1 MGRESNASIA
11 HFFNRDCVCYHLRT
25 FNLGVLPFRHDGRRP
40 IWQAKPNAVPPWSLH
55 RRFLVSLSP
64 PGSPQPR
71 ALSLNFSPCLFYL
84 ASARRATNGSNR
96 YSEAGEEARPAPPP
110 YPLTH
115 DHDHDPPHR
124 TPGPRSPP
132 HYTTSPPPLSY
143 PGGRN
148 KTRSGR
154 ARARAGSDEPRST
167 STALNTAGLLGFLL
181 PIPCAVRCRLLRLR
195 LLGNYSVGRHP
206 PQQPF
211 SSCFPLVR
219 GRRPGRLS
227 EG

>member
-96 YSEAGEEARPAPPP
+96 YSEAGEEARPALPP

-115 DHDHDPPHR
+115 DHDPPHR
-124 TPGPRSPP
+124 TPRSPP
-132 HYTTSPPPLSY
+132 HSLHHQSTTALLPRRPEQNTEWPRPAPARDRTSHGLPAQRYTPPAFLASFY
-143 PGGRN
+143 RFRVLFAVAYCACAYLV
-148 KTRSGR
+148 TTAS
-154 ARARAGSDEPRST
+154 AAIPRS
-167 STALNTAGLLGFLL
+167 S
-181 PIPCAVRCRLLRLR
+181 R
-195 LLGNYSVGRHP
+195 
-206 PQQPF
+206 F

-219 GRRPGRLS
+219 GRRPGRLLS